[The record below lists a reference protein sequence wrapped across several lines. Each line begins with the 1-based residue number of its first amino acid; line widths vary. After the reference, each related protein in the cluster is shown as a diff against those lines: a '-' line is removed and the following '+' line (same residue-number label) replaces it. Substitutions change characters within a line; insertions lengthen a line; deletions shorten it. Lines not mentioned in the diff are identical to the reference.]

1 MRMDARA
8 RQPRE
13 LPTFMPSRESLS
25 ARGHFRSVDGVKAL
39 PGTLQSG
46 GVVFATT
53 RWSVVAGC
61 REGDAAVAQL
71 CRDYWP
77 PLYSFVRRRG
87 YASADAQDLVQGFFS
102 HFLRK
107 KIYCQ
112 TESGRGKFRS
122 FLLASLK
129 NYLADVWEKERTA
142 KRGGDREIVLLN
154 DELHAVEQLHA
165 SETATLDEEQLYEQR
180 WAVALVS
187 RALENLA
194 SEFRAGKKEEIFREL
209 KPLVAGGSDLPKQ
222 EEIAARLEMPIE
234 TLRSHLSRLRV
245 RYRDLLRQEVA
256 RTIGFAD
263 DVDEELRQ
271 LTRILIAAA

>member
-1 MRMDARA
+1 MK
-8 RQPRE
+8 
-13 LPTFMPSRESLS
+13 T
-25 ARGHFRSVDGVKAL
+25 L
-39 PGTLQSG
+39 PGTLQG
-46 GVVFATT
+46 GGAPFATT
-53 RWSVVAGC
+53 RWSVVAACQDDEVAEHG
-61 REGDAAVAQL
+61 ETQAAIAQL

-87 YASADAQDLVQGFFS
+87 YAPADAQDLVQGFFS

-112 TESGRGKFRS
+112 TESARGKFRS

-129 NYLADVWEKERTA
+129 NYLADAWEKERAA

-154 DELHAVEQLHA
+154 DELHAAEQLHA
-165 SETATLDEEQLYEQR
+165 CEIATLDEEQLYEQR

-194 SEFRAGKKEEIFREL
+194 SEFRAGKKEGIFREL

-234 TLRSHLSRLRV
+234 TLRSHLSRLRA
-245 RYRDLLRQEVA
+245 RYRDLLRREVA

-271 LTRILIAAA
+271 LARILIAAA